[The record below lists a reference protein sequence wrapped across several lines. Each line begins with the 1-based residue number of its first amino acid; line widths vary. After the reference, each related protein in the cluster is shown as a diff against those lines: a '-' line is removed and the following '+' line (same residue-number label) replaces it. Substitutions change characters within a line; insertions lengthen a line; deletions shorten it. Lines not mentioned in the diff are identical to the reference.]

1 MKGRFHQLLLS
12 LIVLGLSATA
22 SAKTEEV
29 NLSVGE
35 EYVVDNLK
43 EYAVENPQIL
53 GTSPGRDNKSKTFRG
68 LRSGNT
74 KVILRETTGETRTLD
89 VTVAARDPKLVLQEL
104 DGLLRNYTDVGLR
117 INRNLVVLEGAV
129 KTERE
134 FAQLKEIEK
143 RYEGQISNLVT
154 VGPSGQRRNVMV
166 RLDIHYVQVRRSL
179 GRKLGVQYPGSVSL
193 GSILQATSVLPLTA
207 VMGSSMPQTQ
217 QGLISSLLPSLDIN
231 ETNGYIRVKRAD
243 TLITENGAKAVYRDG
258 SEVMIKLPGTF
269 AGGTVEKIFY
279 GAELTMTP
287 RLSASNDS
295 VSLEISSD
303 ITQRD
308 NIHGIDGLPA
318 KIIEQLQTSIH
329 VPLGQ
334 SAMLAAA
341 DSRSE
346 LRSTSGLPWLNR
358 IPVLGYLF
366 GSETKEADSSYG
378 VIYITP
384 TLVQG
389 TSGVPSAQI
398 EQALKFFEKPG
409 LLPR

>member
-1 MKGRFHQLLLS
+1 
-12 LIVLGLSATA
+12 
-22 SAKTEEV
+22 
-29 NLSVGE
+29 
-35 EYVVDNLK
+35 
-43 EYAVENPQIL
+43 
-53 GTSPGRDNKSKTFRG
+53 
-68 LRSGNT
+68 
-74 KVILRETTGETRTLD
+74 
-89 VTVAARDPKLVLQEL
+89 
-104 DGLLRNYTDVGLR
+104 
-117 INRNLVVLEGAV
+117 
-129 KTERE
+129 
-134 FAQLKEIEK
+134 
-143 RYEGQISNLVT
+143 
-154 VGPSGQRRNVMV
+154 
-166 RLDIHYVQVRRSL
+166 
-179 GRKLGVQYPGSVSL
+179 
-193 GSILQATSVLPLTA
+193 
-207 VMGSSMPQTQ
+207 MPQTQ